1 MKDRLTL
8 FTKYLLDVLF
18 YAGIVVT
25 VTLPFSIRFYGK
37 YDSYFGQHWLRLMLL
52 QELRKMFKTVLNGD
66 CFIRENVQSLKRMGI
81 CSFCIAA
88 VTALRLFLYL
98 TPAVLITILVFV
110 IAGLFSL
117 VLSRVFDAAVT
128 YKLENDLTI

>member
-37 YDSYFGQHWLRLMLL
+37 YDSYFGQHWLRLTILFGISGIFALILL

-66 CFIRENVQSLKRMGI
+66 CGGYGAAPVSLSDPCGTDHDPGI
-81 CSFCIAA
+81 CDCGTFFSGA
-88 VTALRLFLYL
+88 V
-98 TPAVLITILVFV
+98 P
-110 IAGLFSL
+110 GL
-117 VLSRVFDAAVT
+117 
-128 YKLENDLTI
+128 